1 MTANRLDRRKAR
13 TRAALIAAGRELLT
27 GRDPAEVSI
36 QEITDAADVGFGS
49 FYNHFTSK
57 QALFERAFAEV
68 VREHTALLRMSTSGL
83 TDPAEV
89 LAVVVRKTALLPVT
103 HPDLARIIDRAGL
116 RYVAP
121 PAGIGPLAR
130 RFLRHAKDV
139 GRLCYD
145 DVDVA
150 LACAGGAALGVLRL
164 GLAEPDP
171 VAADR
176 AGQAAAVALLRMFTL
191 VEGDARRV
199 AARPLAIGDTPE
211 ATAR

>member
-27 GRDPAEVSI
+27 GRDPAAVSI

-57 QALFERAFAEV
+57 QALFERAFTEV

-116 RYVAP
+116 RYVTP
-121 PAGIGPLAR
+121 PTGIGPLAR

-164 GLAEPDP
+164 GLAAPDP
-171 VAADR
+171 VAAER

-199 AARPLAIGDTPE
+199 AARPFAIGDIPE